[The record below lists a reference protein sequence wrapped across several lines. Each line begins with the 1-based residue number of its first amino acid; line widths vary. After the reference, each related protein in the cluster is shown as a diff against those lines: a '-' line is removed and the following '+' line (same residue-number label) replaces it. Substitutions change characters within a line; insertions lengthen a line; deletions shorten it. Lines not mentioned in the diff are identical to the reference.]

1 VVNEIM
7 LVAQAVLTTPSIGE
21 AFSDAFRLVGLF
33 YASSI
38 YWAPFVLPVIFWRV
52 WMKYVRSEFIANQE
66 YTLLEIRLPQD
77 VMKSP
82 AAMQAVL
89 DGLWSKGGESTFL
102 DRMWTGKV
110 RLWYSLE
117 MASMEG
123 QIHLYIWTR
132 KAFTRFI
139 ERTFYAHYPDA
150 EIVPAED
157 YALTFRFALTSH
169 NLFGADYVLASHTG
183 LPIKIYTDYS
193 LESTSAKEEQKVDPI
208 THLFEFLGSM
218 GHGEYLWIQILTR
231 AHKKED
237 FTYGDHYN
245 KKHYSELA
253 KGAIEKIRNSPEDSV
268 VFADGGKGK
277 VISEEQKQTI
287 KTIQKNV
294 QSSQPWDTGLRVLYI
309 AEHERF
315 DGTTIPGMMTM
326 WQPFSAPGYNAIVP
340 APRWQPIFDYPWQD
354 FNDIRQNRMKVK
366 ILDAY
371 RRRSWFHAP
380 YRFNH
385 VIMTSAELAT
395 LFHLPGKVA
404 RTPTMNRIDSARSS
418 APANLP
424 I

>member
-1 VVNEIM
+1 VNDI
-7 LVAQAVLTTPSIGE
+7 LLLAQSASSVSGIGS
-21 AFSDAFRLVGLF
+21 AFADAIGIIIWF

-38 YWAPFVLPVIFWRV
+38 YWAPLVLPVIFWRV

-66 YTLLEIRLPQD
+66 YILLEIRLPQD

-89 DGLWSKGGESTFL
+89 DGLWSKGGESTFI

-117 MASMEG
+117 MVSMEG

-139 ERTFYAHYPDA
+139 ERSFYAHYPDT
-150 EIVPAED
+150 EIVPADD
-157 YALTFRFALTSH
+157 YALSFRFSLTSH

-183 LPIKIYTDYS
+183 LPIKTYANYS

-208 THLFEFLGSM
+208 THLLEFLGSM
-218 GHGEYLWIQILTR
+218 STGEYLWVQILTR

-237 FTYGDHYN
+237 FTFGDLYN
-245 KKHYSELA
+245 KKHYSTLA
-253 KGAIEKIRNSPEDSV
+253 KEEIERIRKKPEDSV

-277 VISEEQKQTI
+277 VISEEQKLTI
-287 KTIQKNV
+287 KAIQNNV
-294 QSSQPWDTGLRVLYI
+294 QSSQPWDTGIRVLYI
-309 AEHERF
+309 AKHENF
-315 DGTTIPGMMTM
+315 DGTNISGMMTM
-326 WQPFSAPGYNAIVP
+326 WQPFTAPGYNAIVP
-340 APRWQPIFDYPWQD
+340 ASRWQPIFDYPWQD

-366 ILDAY
+366 IFDAY

-380 YRFNH
+380 YRFSH
-385 VIMTSAELAT
+385 VVMTSAELAT

-404 RTPTMNRIDSARSS
+404 RTPTMNRIDSSRAS

-424 I
+424 V